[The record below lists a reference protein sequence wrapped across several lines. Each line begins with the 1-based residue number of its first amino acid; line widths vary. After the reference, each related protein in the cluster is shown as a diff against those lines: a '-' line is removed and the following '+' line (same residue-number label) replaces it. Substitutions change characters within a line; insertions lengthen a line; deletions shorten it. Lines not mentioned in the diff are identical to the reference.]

1 MDLQQKVAVVSGASR
16 GIGRAT
22 AKALAAK
29 GAAVAVVFRV
39 QREAAAAVVAEIAAA
54 GGRAEAFQA
63 DVTDSESVRSLAD
76 AVAERFGRV
85 DVLVNNAGVYGER
98 AIADLDAAFFA
109 EQFNN
114 NVLSVLLMTQAFAPH
129 FSANGGSIINVSS
142 NLARAPQAQN
152 GVYSAS
158 KAAVD
163 TLTRAF
169 AIELGPRNIRV
180 NAVAPFVTRTDM
192 TAGIPDDVR
201 AVLASQTPLQ
211 RLAEPEDIAGVI
223 ASLASDDMRW
233 VTGRTILTDG
243 GFTN

>member
-1 MDLQQKVAVVSGASR
+1 MESQKIAVVSGASR

-22 AKALAAK
+22 ARTLAAR
-29 GAAVAVVFRV
+29 GATVAVVFKA

-54 GGRAEAFQA
+54 GSRAEAFQA
-63 DVTDSESVRSLAD
+63 DVADGASVRALAA
-76 AVAERFGRV
+76 AVVQRFGRV

-98 AIADLDAAFFA
+98 PIEELDAEFFA
-109 EQFNN
+109 GQFNN
-114 NVLSVLLMTQAFAPH
+114 NVLSVMLMTQAFAPH
-129 FSANGGSIINVSS
+129 FGSGGGSIVNVSS
-142 NLARAPQAQN
+142 NLARAPDAHN

-180 NAVAPFVTRTDM
+180 NAVAPFITRTDM
-192 TAGIPDDVR
+192 TAGIPDEVR
-201 AVLASQTPLQ
+201 AALAAQAPLR

-223 ASLASDDMRW
+223 AALASDDMRW
-233 VTGRTILTDG
+233 VTGRSILTDG